1 MEEMHWPSYREG
13 HGASMLSPGTPPSLN
28 LHLFTNLED
37 LWTHSFDFSWRFQY
51 RGTVVKS
58 LASGDWV
65 SLQPRSSSWKLGE
78 GGAERITT
86 LSSLGSSL
94 GIMPSLVRCFS
105 KFTFTRCGRNSLL
118 WITRHPFYLYSSEL
132 ISRTESLRETKT
144 MFMVTVIVWSIRKI
158 YLVIQ
163 MTKIYFSY
171 IFGLPSQFLA
181 HSSQKPLEFPE
192 Q

>member
-1 MEEMHWPSYREG
+1 MPRPSYREG
-13 HGASMLSPGTPPSLN
+13 HGASMPSPGTPPSLN

-51 RGTVVKS
+51 RGTVVKW

-132 ISRTESLRETKT
+132 ISRTEDKRPNITKAFTALIAQEIPRVFESYEPETVKEDQIY
-144 MFMVTVIVWSIRKI
+144 MRNIFWS
-158 YLVIQ
+158 
-163 MTKIYFSY
+163 SEWPN
-171 IFGLPSQFLA
+171 IFFL
-181 HSSQKPLEFPE
+181 
-192 Q
+192 